1 MDAVGVLARFPCV
14 LSETPLSRGKNGA
27 AASHGRAH
35 SVSFQ
40 SYRHL
45 TAFQP
50 SPFLSLSS
58 SCRHAGTIRS
68 RRTKTRIFLPHLVA
82 AMEGVEETYI
92 MIKPD
97 GVQRGLVRLFYAFPS
112 PYLILPFCLICCS
125 ISCLVHGY
133 FGKWQR
139 LVKSFPA
146 LRRRDFC

>member
-14 LSETPLSRGKNGA
+14 LSETPPLSRGKNGA

-35 SVSFQ
+35 SLSFQ

-82 AMEGVEETYI
+82 AMVGEIISRFEKKGFLL
-92 MIKPD
+92 K
-97 GVQRGLVRLFYAFPS
+97 GLKLFQCPKELAEVRFLACFQ
-112 PYLILPFCLICCS
+112 LHDLHLNV
-125 ISCLVHGY
+125 VHGSDSPENGHREI
-133 FGKWQR
+133 GK
-139 LVKSFPA
+139 LCNTFSK
-146 LRRRDFC
+146 